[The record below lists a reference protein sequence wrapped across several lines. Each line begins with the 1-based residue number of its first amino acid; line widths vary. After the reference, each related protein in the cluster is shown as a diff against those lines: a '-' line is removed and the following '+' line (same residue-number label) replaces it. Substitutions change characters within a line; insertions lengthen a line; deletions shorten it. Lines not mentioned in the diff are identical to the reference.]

1 MGNGKGVT
9 FLSSAAAMRSVSV
22 TLIPWVMMAISLS
35 RKDTMPNW
43 LLVSN

>member
-9 FLSSAAAMRSVSV
+9 FLSSAAAMRRVSD
-22 TLIPWVMMAISLS
+22 TIPWVLMAISLS
-35 RKDTMPNW
+35 RKDKMPNW